1 MILKEQ
7 TGTLDI
13 DKIRKD
19 FPTLAEQVHG
29 KPLVYLDNAATT
41 QKPQS
46 VIDAMNKYYRDSN
59 ANVHRALHVLAER
72 ATSGYEAAREDVR
85 SFINAGSTREI
96 VFTRGTTEGINMIAH
111 SLGNTLLEEGDEIIL
126 SEMEHHSN
134 IVPWQLLAERKNIT
148 LKFIPVLD
156 NGELDMAAYA
166 SLLNPRTRLVSIMHM
181 SNVLGTVNPVKEI
194 THLAHKQGA
203 LVLIDGAQA
212 VPSLPVDVQDI
223 DCDFYAFSS
232 HKMVGPTGIGILYAR
247 EEWLNR
253 MPPFL
258 GGGEM
263 ISEVSLEKSTW
274 ADLPHKFEAGTPN
287 IAGAFGLRAAVE
299 YLKNTGMENIQ
310 SYEEELTA
318 YAMEKMRAVEGL
330 KLLGT
335 SANRGPAL
343 SFVLDKVHPFDLSQ
357 FLDQTGIA
365 IRAGHHCAQPLMK
378 RFGINAT
385 ARASLYFYNTR
396 DEVDYFVENLN
407 KAIHFFA

>member
-7 TGTLDI
+7 KSTLDI
-13 DKIRKD
+13 AKIRND

-46 VIDAMNKYYRDSN
+46 VIGAMNKYYRDSN

-72 ATSGYEAAREDVR
+72 ATSGYEAAREEVR
-85 SFINAGSTREI
+85 SFINAGSIREI
-96 VFTRGTTEGINMIAH
+96 VYTRGTTEGINLIAR
-111 SLGNTLLEEGDEIIL
+111 SLGDTLFEEGDEIIL

-134 IVPWQLLAERKNIT
+134 IVPWQLLAERKKIT
-148 LKFIPVLD
+148 LKYIPVLE

-166 SLLNPRTRLVSIMHM
+166 SLLGPRTRLVSIMHM

-212 VPSLPVDVQDI
+212 VPSLPLDVQEI

-232 HKMVGPTGIGILYAR
+232 HKMVGPTGIGVLYAR

-287 IAGAFGLRAAVE
+287 IAGAFGLRAAVQ

-318 YAMEKMRAVEGL
+318 YAMEKMRSVEGL
-330 KLLGT
+330 KILGT
-335 SANRGPAL
+335 AANRGPAL

-407 KAIHFFA
+407 KAVHFFA